1 MIAIALILLMIPALA
16 LRGLRHGCYVL
27 HVACVAGLSVL
38 WYRLDVRLANIDVLY
53 YDILLLSGFGLIF
66 LVSIN
71 GVTFIAYAWDK
82 RAAKRHA
89 WRIPERTLHA
99 CALIGGTPSALLAM
113 RILRHKNKKK
123 SFRVRMLAICAVQVS
138 LLAFFF
144 AKLLH
149 IV

>member
-1 MIAIALILLMIPALA
+1 MIAIVLILLMLPALV

-27 HVACVAGLSVL
+27 HVACVAGMCAA
-38 WYRLDVRLANIDVLY
+38 WYKLDGRLANLSALY
-53 YDILLLSGFGLIF
+53 YDVWLLSGVGFIF

-71 GVTFIAYAWDK
+71 AVTFIAYAWDK

-99 CALIGGTPSALLAM
+99 LALIGGTPSALLAM

-123 SFRVRMLAICAVQVS
+123 SFRMRMWAICAVQVS

-144 AKLLH
+144 AKLFH
-149 IV
+149 VV